1 MKKSL
6 IIWGVALLLVLAA
19 VFTVYQYNNK
29 PSPVIIP
36 PQENTQTEVPPLG
49 RADSENVQNSI
60 PAIDFKLKD
69 LEGNEV
75 ALSDYKGKT
84 IYINFWATW
93 CGYCVKEL
101 PYIEQLYKDNTDPDL
116 VVLTVDLQETTAQV
130 GKYMTSNNYTFPVLL
145 DADGDVASTYGIQ
158 GIPLSLLIDKDFNIV
173 SAHEGYMD
181 SYETL
186 KAFVNQLS
194 EKK

>member
-29 PSPVIIP
+29 PAPQVIP
-36 PQENTQTEVPPLG
+36 PQTNTQPQVPPLG
-49 RADSENVQNSI
+49 SADGQEIQNTI

-69 LEGNEV
+69 LKGNE
-75 ALSDYKGKT
+75 ASLSDYKGKT
-84 IYINFWATW
+84 IYVNFWATW

-101 PYIEQLYKDNTDPDL
+101 PYIEQLHKENTDPDL
-116 VVLTVDLQETTAQV
+116 VILTVDLQETNAHV
-130 GKYMTSNNYTFPVLL
+130 SKYMTSKHYTFPVLL
-145 DADGDVASTYGIQ
+145 DADGNVASAYGIQ

-173 SAHEGYMD
+173 DAHEGYMD

-186 KAFVNQLS
+186 KDFVNQLND
-194 EKK
+194 KK